1 MIPSSAEVT
10 ELLVAW
16 SDGDKSAEKELFS
29 LVYRELRGSGTSVHD
44 AGEPRQHPPDNG
56 TGQRGLRSLDR

>member
-29 LVYRELRGSGTSVHD
+29 LVYRELRRLAHRYML
-44 AGEPRQHPPDNG
+44 AGESWQHPTDHR
-56 TGQRGLRSLDR
+56 TGQ